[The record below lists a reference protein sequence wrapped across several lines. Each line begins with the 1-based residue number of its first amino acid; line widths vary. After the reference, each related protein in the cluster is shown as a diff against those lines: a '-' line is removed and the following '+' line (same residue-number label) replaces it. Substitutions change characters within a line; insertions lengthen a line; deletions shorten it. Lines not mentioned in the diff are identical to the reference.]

1 MANPLMNLMRKTA
14 GNNPLI
20 ELMSCKNPQQMVQS
34 MIKKNPNLQAAWNQA
49 QQLASGNKEEVIDK
63 ICKEKGLSRDQVVSE
78 AQKFGINI
86 R

>member
-1 MANPLMNLMRKTA
+1 
-14 GNNPLI
+14 
-20 ELMSCKNPQQMVQS
+20 

-49 QQLASGNKEEVIDK
+49 QQLASGNKEEVIEK

>member
-1 MANPLMNLMRKTA
+1 
-14 GNNPLI
+14 
-20 ELMSCKNPQQMVQS
+20 MVQS

-63 ICKEKGLSRDQVVSE
+63 ICKEKGLSRDQVISE